1 MLLFFL
7 IVGCKSSFWSHE
19 SCGEGLI
26 PVPNPDP
33 NFCIHPYEST
43 ITPEGD
49 SVSMEGV
56 VPEKNVSLHDAMAAC
71 ESTVMN
77 GQRMRLIRYDEW
89 LMAGDVNPDKG
100 ELFPWGE
107 KDDSRCVITTPDT
120 KATWTEVQPTGTMP
134 DCHSRWG
141 VYDQIGNVWEW
152 VDLQQTASRQSW
164 MAHIAQA
171 GFEPTVTETSIQISD
186 RLLSRLRL
194 QSICV
199 QHGRLVIGVNG
210 LQLYHPDQI
219 PTGCSDDIQGY
230 LWVSISNEPI
240 HQRVLP
246 TSGSLLPVKIEDG
259 LVVWDKDRD
268 EEPVGAKVGGA
279 FYSGGESTIP
289 AFWVGHTADFDGTIG
304 FRCSVDPSG

>member
-1 MLLFFL
+1 
-7 IVGCKSSFWSHE
+7 VGCKTAFWSHE
-19 SCGEGLI
+19 SCDKGLI
-26 PVPNPDP
+26 PVPNKDP
-33 NFCIHPYEST
+33 KFCVHPYEST
-43 ITPEGD
+43 ITPEGE

-56 VPEKNVSLHDAMAAC
+56 LPETNVSLHDAMAAC
-71 ESTVMN
+71 ESTVVN

-89 LMAGDVNPDKG
+89 LMAGDVNLDKG
-100 ELFPWGE
+100 ELFPWRE

-120 KATWTEVQPTGTMP
+120 RGSWTEVQPTGTMP
-134 DCHSRWG
+134 DCRSRWG

-164 MAHIAQA
+164 TAFTAEA
-171 GFEPTVTETSIQISD
+171 GFEPIVTESSIQISD

-199 QHGRLVIGVNG
+199 QHGRLTIGVNG
-210 LQLYHPDQI
+210 LQLHNPTQI
-219 PTGCSDDIQGY
+219 SLGCADNIQGY
-230 LWVSISNEPI
+230 LWVNVSNEPI
-240 HQRVLP
+240 LQQTLP